1 MKQKTFYMQGI
12 TTIEILIVLAVLGIL
27 FSVVTPQFS
36 KIRENQVLKSAVQDV
51 ASSLHKAR
59 SQTLSS
65 IDSSSYGVHLQAD
78 KVIIF
83 KGDTFIEEDASNE
96 EIAIIDPASISD
108 VTLSGVSGSSGDIYF
123 ERLSGAPSESGT
135 LTLTTGS
142 FSKTITISA
151 TGAVSVN

>member
-1 MKQKTFYMQGI
+1 MKQKTFYTQGI
-12 TTIEILIVLAVLGIL
+12 TAIEILIVLAVLGIL
-27 FSVVTPQFS
+27 FSVITPQFS

-83 KGDTFIEEDASNE
+83 KGDTFIEEDSNNE
-96 EIAIIDPASISD
+96 EIAIIAPASISD
-108 VTLSGVSGSSGDIYF
+108 VTLSGVSGNSGDIYF

-151 TGAVSVN
+151 TGAVSIN

>member
-1 MKQKTFYMQGI
+1 
-12 TTIEILIVLAVLGIL
+12 
-27 FSVVTPQFS
+27 
-36 KIRENQVLKSAVQDV
+36 
-51 ASSLHKAR
+51 
-59 SQTLSS
+59 
-65 IDSSSYGVHLQAD
+65 VHLQAD